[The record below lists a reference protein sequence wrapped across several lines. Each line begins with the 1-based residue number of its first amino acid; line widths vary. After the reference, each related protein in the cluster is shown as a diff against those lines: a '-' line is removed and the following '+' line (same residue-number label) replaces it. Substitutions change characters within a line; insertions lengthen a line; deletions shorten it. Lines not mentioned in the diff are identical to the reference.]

1 MSRQAAEIHV
11 SPSGN
16 DANDGSS
23 GSPLKTIQAA
33 ANKGQPG
40 DTVTVHAGIYREEIN
55 PPRGGV
61 EGKPIV
67 FQAAPG
73 EKVVIKGSETVT
85 GWKKL
90 EGDAWELTLP
100 NSFFGKFN
108 PFSDLIK
115 GDWYEAR
122 QKYHTGAV

>member
-1 MSRQAAEIHV
+1 MINRSLTQLAMSAALAISSHAAEIHV
-11 SPSGN
+11 SRTGS

-23 GSPLKTIQAA
+23 GSPLKTIRAA
-33 ANKGQPG
+33 ANKAQPG
-40 DTVTVHAGIYREEIN
+40 DMVTVHGGIYREEIN

-73 EKVVIKGSETVT
+73 EKVVIKGSEVVT

-90 EGDAWELTLP
+90 EGDVWELTLP

-108 PFSDLIK
+108 PYSDLI
-115 GDWYEAR
+115 
-122 QKYHTGAV
+122 